1 MAALRLAYS
10 AFWNAQNS
18 THRIAT
24 PATVVCL
31 ASTAKAAAPSR
42 AMLRVQRCRLPRSQ
56 PNASPCVVRS
66 DSAPASG
73 VARPDEM
80 APTADTMLRATILCR
95 GVMSC
100 SWIGISTCSGVSEA
114 IHIPRLARRRPH
126 AGPAGPRLAWLTMR
140 LTVIGC
146 AGSFPGP
153 DSPASC
159 YLVEAEGFRL
169 LLDLGN
175 GALGA
180 LQRHA
185 GLFEIDAICL
195 SHLHG
200 DHCLDMASYWVARTY
215 SPDGPKPRIPV
226 YGPAGTADRLA
237 GAQGSSLA
245 REMPPAFS
253 FETLTPGT
261 RRIGP
266 FEITADHV
274 NHPVE
279 TFAFRLEHGGRA
291 LAYSADTGESAAL
304 VRLARGAD
312 LLLCEAS
319 FAEVPADAGAAPNP
333 PDLHLTG

>member
-1 MAALRLAYS
+1 
-10 AFWNAQNS
+10 
-18 THRIAT
+18 
-24 PATVVCL
+24 
-31 ASTAKAAAPSR
+31 
-42 AMLRVQRCRLPRSQ
+42 
-56 PNASPCVVRS
+56 
-66 DSAPASG
+66 
-73 VARPDEM
+73 
-80 APTADTMLRATILCR
+80 
-95 GVMSC
+95 
-100 SWIGISTCSGVSEA
+100 
-114 IHIPRLARRRPH
+114 
-126 AGPAGPRLAWLTMR
+126 MR

-169 LLDLGN
+169 LVDLGN

-180 LQRHA
+180 LQRHI
-185 GLFEIDAICL
+185 GLFDVDAICL

-200 DHCLDMASYWVARTY
+200 DHCLDMAAYWVARTY
-215 SPDGPKPRIPV
+215 APDGPKPRIDV
-226 YGPAGTADRLA
+226 YGPAGTAGRLA
-237 GAQGSSLA
+237 DAQGHGLA
-245 REMPPAFS
+245 RQMSPAFS

-266 FEITADHV
+266 FQVTADHM

-333 PDLHLTG
+333 PDLHLTGRQAGQHAARAEVGELVLTHLVAWNDQAAVLAEAAGTFGGPLSLAASGAIFDLGRPGAASQPTR